1 MPQELED
8 RYGAWLS
15 AEIRRDFG
23 HLADVC
29 FAAFGDRVKYWVT
42 FNEPNVVARKG
53 YLLGTYP
60 PERCSPPYGSCAR
73 GDSGAEPY
81 LATHNI
87 VLAHATAVEIYKRK
101 YQVTNELIASHG
113 SDDVYNI
120 RKCCSPPFRCSQPAL
135 VEICRASRRA

>member
-1 MPQELED
+1 M
-8 RYGAWLS
+8 
-15 AEIRRDFG
+15 
-23 HLADVC
+23 C

-101 YQVTNELIASHG
+101 YQVTN
-113 SDDVYNI
+113 
-120 RKCCSPPFRCSQPAL
+120 
-135 VEICRASRRA
+135 